1 MSRRLLQHR
10 TFTTTTTSPVIP
22 SIGFSG
28 AGFLGCY
35 HVGVAAC
42 LHKQGY
48 IPNPNEDSYD
58 TNKMPLLT
66 GVSAGSMIAAA
77 TLAGVNPEPDGM
89 EVVLTAARRT
99 RELQNKQQ
107 LINLDVLTPGFSL
120 IDQVE
125 IPFKEALVKAIGG
138 YCETD
143 TSGNTTI
150 QDIDPELFARRF
162 SNGSLRI
169 GLTDRRGLWPPPL
182 PFNSSRLLESYR
194 YVDTFRNLEDV
205 VACCML
211 SSYIPGATSTLPSSF
226 LGGMMKSSS
235 SDTSNDGNTIGTT
248 DASYIAGLRLK
259 EMAKRGMIKHGIT
272 GLPVIEDD
280 DKTEDN
286 NEMEDDTNEE
296 VYYWDGGIADVFP
309 TIDKDTVIVS
319 PVNGLFEHPSICPLM
334 PSDRDD
340 SGDTTKQQTTILQQY
355 LIPYL
360 PDTFR
365 HCPKSQL
372 GLNTENARALLVMAF
387 SSDDE
392 EYISRFREGYDD
404 ATRFLNERGLI
415 QVLI

>member
-1 MSRRLLQHR
+1 MSRRLLLQHR
-10 TFTTTTTSPVIP
+10 TFTTSSSSAIIP

-35 HVGVAAC
+35 HVGVAAS
-42 LHKQGY
+42 LHKHGI
-48 IPNPNEDSYD
+48 IPNPTDDDSYD

-66 GVSAGSMIAAA
+66 GVSAGSMIASA

-99 RELQNKQQ
+99 RELQNKQK

-125 IPFKEALVKAIGG
+125 SPFREALVKALGG

-143 TSGNTTI
+143 KSGNTTI
-150 QDIDPELFARRF
+150 HDIDPELFARRF

-226 LGGMMKSSS
+226 LGSLLNSSS
-235 SDTSNDGNTIGTT
+235 SITDDGKLI
-248 DASYIAGLRLK
+248 L
-259 EMAKRGMIKHGIT
+259 MQ
-272 GLPVIEDD
+272 VIELD
-280 DKTEDN
+280 
-286 NEMEDDTNEE
+286 
-296 VYYWDGGIADVFP
+296 
-309 TIDKDTVIVS
+309 
-319 PVNGLFEHPSICPLM
+319 
-334 PSDRDD
+334 
-340 SGDTTKQQTTILQQY
+340 
-355 LIPYL
+355 
-360 PDTFR
+360 
-365 HCPKSQL
+365 
-372 GLNTENARALLVMAF
+372 
-387 SSDDE
+387 
-392 EYISRFREGYDD
+392 
-404 ATRFLNERGLI
+404 
-415 QVLI
+415 

>member
-42 LHKQGY
+42 LHKHS
-48 IPNPNEDSYD
+48 ILPDPKNDDSYD

-125 IPFKEALVKAIGG
+125 IPFKEALVKALGG
-138 YCETD
+138 YCKTD

-150 QDIDPELFARRF
+150 HDIDPELFARRF
-162 SNGSLRI
+162 SNGTLRI

-194 YVDTFRNLEDV
+194 YVDTFRDLEDV

-226 LGGMMKSSS
+226 LKGMMSSSDQS
-235 SDTSNDGNTIGTT
+235 SDTSDGNTTIDT
-248 DASYIAGLRLK
+248 DTSYRAGLRLK
-259 EMAKRGMIKHGIT
+259 EMANRGMIKHGIT
-272 GLPVIEDD
+272 GLPVLDD
-280 DKTEDN
+280 DKKDST
-286 NEMEDDTNEE
+286 
-296 VYYWDGGIADVFP
+296 YYWDGGIADVFP

-319 PVNGLFEHPSICPLM
+319 PVNGLFEHPAICPLM
-334 PSDRDD
+334 PSNSDN
-340 SGDTTKQQTTILQQY
+340 SGSDTPKQQSTILHQY

-360 PDTFR
+360 PDTFQ

-372 GLNTENARALLVMAF
+372 GLNRENARALLVMAF

>member
-1 MSRRLLQHR
+1 MSRRLLSSS
-10 TFTTTTTSPVIP
+10 TNTIS

-35 HVGVAAC
+35 HVGVAAS
-42 LHKQGY
+42 LHKHGL
-48 IPNPNEDSYD
+48 IPIPSDDDSSD
-58 TNKMPLLT
+58 MNKMPLLT

-99 RELQNKQQ
+99 RDLKNKQQ
-107 LINLDVLTPGFSL
+107 LVNLDVLTPGFSL

-125 IPFKEALVKAIGG
+125 IPFKGSLVKALGG

-143 TSGNTTI
+143 ASGNTTI
-150 QDIDPELFARRF
+150 HDIDPKLFARRF

-194 YVDTFRNLEDV
+194 YIDTFRNLEDV

-226 LGGMMKSSS
+226 LGGLLNSASSI
-235 SDTSNDGNTIGTT
+235 TDGSTGA
-248 DASYIAGLRLK
+248 DASYRAGLRLK
-259 EMAKRGMIKHGIT
+259 EMAKRGMIRHGIT

-280 DKTEDN
+280 DKIEVNKEVKDN
-286 NEMEDDTNEE
+286 TNEDTH
-296 VYYWDGGIADVFP
+296 YWDGGIADVFP

-319 PVNGLFEHPSICPLM
+319 PVNGLFEHPAICPLL
-334 PSDRDD
+334 PSDRHD
-340 SGDTTKQQTTILQQY
+340 SRGDTSKQQTTILQQY

-365 HCPKSQL
+365 HCQKSQL
-372 GLNTENARALLVMAF
+372 GLNRENARAVLAMAF

>member
-1 MSRRLLQHR
+1 MSRRLLSSS
-10 TFTTTTTSPVIP
+10 TNTIS

-35 HVGVAAC
+35 HVGVAAS
-42 LHKQGY
+42 LHKHGL
-48 IPNPNEDSYD
+48 IPNPSDDDSSD
-58 TNKMPLLT
+58 MNKMPLLT
-66 GVSAGSMIAAA
+66 GVSAGSMIASA

-99 RELQNKQQ
+99 RELQNKKQ

-125 IPFKEALVKAIGG
+125 SPFRKALVKALGG

-143 TSGNTTI
+143 TSGNTI
-150 QDIDPELFARRF
+150 IHDIDPELFARRF
-162 SNGSLRI
+162 PNGSLRI

-226 LGGMMKSSS
+226 LRGVMS
-235 SDTSNDGNTIGTT
+235 SDTSDGNTTISTCTT
-248 DASYIAGLRLK
+248 YRAGLRLK
-259 EMAKRGMIKHGIT
+259 EIAKRGMVKHGIT

-286 NEMEDDTNEE
+286 KEVEDDTNEE
-296 VYYWDGGIADVFP
+296 AYYWDGGIADVFP

-319 PVNGLFEHPSICPLM
+319 PVNGLFEHPAICPRM

-340 SGDTTKQQTTILQQY
+340 SRGDATKQSTTILQQY

-360 PDTFR
+360 PDTFK

-372 GLNTENARALLVMAF
+372 GINEENFKALLVMAF
-387 SSDDE
+387 SSEDE

>member
-1 MSRRLLQHR
+1 MSRRLLSSS
-10 TFTTTTTSPVIP
+10 TNTIS

-42 LHKQGY
+42 LHKHS
-48 IPNPNEDSYD
+48 ILPDPKNDDSYD

-125 IPFKEALVKAIGG
+125 IPFKEALVKALGG
-138 YCETD
+138 YCKTD

-150 QDIDPELFARRF
+150 PDIDPELFAKRF

-194 YVDTFRNLEDV
+194 YVDTYRNLEDV

-226 LGGMMKSSS
+226 LRGIMSSVS
-235 SDTSNDGNTIGTT
+235 STDDGNTGAG
-248 DASYIAGLRLK
+248 ASYRAGLRLK

-272 GLPVIEDD
+272 GLPVIDA

-286 NEMEDDTNEE
+286 KEIEDDTNEE
-296 VYYWDGGIADVFP
+296 AYFWDGGIADVFP

-319 PVNGLFEHPSICPLM
+319 PVNGLFEHPTICPLM
-334 PSDRDD
+334 PSNSDNSGRD
-340 SGDTTKQQTTILQQY
+340 TPKQQSTILQQY

-360 PDTFR
+360 PHTFR
-365 HCPKSQL
+365 HCQKSQL
-372 GLNTENARALLVMAF
+372 GLNRENARAVLAMAF

-404 ATRFLNERGLI
+404 ATRFLTERGLI